1 MQDLDKVN
9 QMFNKMFLG
18 SGSKSSSSSNSTT
31 TPYNGLGDV
40 SMTDTTLKGASMASV
55 DLSGDKV
62 SDGSFLVS
70 GAHFKQPT
78 MN

>member
-18 SGSKSSSSSNSTT
+18 SSSKSSSNSTT
-31 TPYNGLGDV
+31 TTYNGLGDV

-55 DLSGDKV
+55 DLSGAKV
-62 SDGSFLVS
+62 SDGGFFGS